1 MKTPFGGLVVCCALA
16 GSLLAG
22 CASRHR
28 DVRVKASSTP
38 VTQVLTASKL
48 SVKPP
53 TVTAETING
62 GTSVATRSYS
72 GPYSIAVARQSVLPA
87 ADYTIWVDSYPS
99 NTNGA
104 VASFQTFDTDLADN
118 NVATVISGSGWMVM
132 SRATTYP
139 LQETTRVRSGRPRLL
154 VKGVRTSGPCS
165 FLSVIEPPASGG
177 SREYFF
183 FIDGADKELALD
195 ATYGG
200 NIVTSPQ
207 LASGKYLSFDFSTG
221 TWSGPNPLPKLSD
234 VPAFVADALSGAY
247 AQSGKVF
254 YSP

>member
-1 MKTPFGGLVVCCALA
+1 MKNPFGGLVVCCALA

-48 SVKPP
+48 SVTPP
-53 TVTAETING
+53 TVTTETING
-62 GTSVATRSYS
+62 GTGVATRSYT

-104 VASFQTFDTDLADN
+104 VASFQTYDNDVADN
-118 NVATVISGSGWMVM
+118 DVATVISESGWMVM
-132 SRATTYP
+132 SRDSTFP
-139 LQETTRVRSGRPRLL
+139 VQETGRTRGGRPKFLDE
-154 VKGVRTSGPCS
+154 GVRTSGPCS

-177 SREYFF
+177 AREYFF
-183 FIDGADKELALD
+183 FIDGADKEITLD
-195 ATYGG
+195 ALYS
-200 NIVTSPQ
+200 NSLVSSPQ
-207 LASGKYLSFDFSTG
+207 LASGKYMYFDFSTG
-221 TWSGPNPLPKLSD
+221 SWHGPDPLPKLSQ
-234 VPAFVADALSGAY
+234 VPTFVADALSGAY
-247 AQSGKVF
+247 TRSGKLF